1 MHIPYQVE
9 DIYLQSYTKQALT
22 NKLCQIAAKKSTS
35 SLCIFVKLQ
44 T

>member
-9 DIYLQSYTKQALT
+9 DIYLQSYTKHTLT
-22 NKLCQIAAKKSTS
+22 NKLCQIAAKESTS